1 MINNPRG
8 CSMDRLYQ
16 QTLVIIKP
24 DAVKRGLVGEIIGRY
39 EQKGLTIRNMKC
51 FKPSHEILS
60 EHYSEHVHR
69 PFFKKLIEFM
79 SSGEVVVM
87 VLEGVDAVD
96 VVRSINGATHYKD
109 ALPGTIRGTFA
120 LDITENLVH
129 GSDSS
134 INAIREIEIWFR
146 SEAIL

>member
-1 MINNPRG
+1 
-8 CSMDRLYQ
+8 MDRLYQ

-39 EQKGLTIRNMKC
+39 EQKGLTIGNMKC
-51 FKPSHEILS
+51 LKPSLEILS
-60 EHYSEHVHR
+60 EHYSEHVNQ

-96 VVRSINGATHYKD
+96 VVRSINGATHYKN

-134 INAIREIEIWFR
+134 INAKREIEIWFR